1 MILGKKFK
9 YSHIYSFLIHIIEK
23 FRAYATLEISNV
35 AVTKNAVHDD
45 NKIMES
51 NHFII

>member
-1 MILGKKFK
+1 MILGKKLK

-35 AVTKNAVHDD
+35 AVTKNAVQDD

-51 NHFII
+51 NHSII